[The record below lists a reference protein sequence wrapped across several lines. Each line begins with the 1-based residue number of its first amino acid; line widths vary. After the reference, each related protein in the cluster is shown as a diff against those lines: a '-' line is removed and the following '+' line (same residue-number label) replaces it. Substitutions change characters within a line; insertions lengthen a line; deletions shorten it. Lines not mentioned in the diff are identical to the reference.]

1 VRHGSRYGA
10 PIAASAS
17 GEVSTF
23 EVPAFVETSTLPR
36 KVDTIAPAEGASRS
50 SLFAYVGTARA
61 HILRDTNGD
70 SMNGNGTPGE
80 VGLAVAV
87 PLRNDAELLRS
98 NRRFYDPLWADT
110 RLVKP
115 ESFNTWPLVQ
125 SLLPQSARRLEIAPG
140 LRPRLPMAGTQFV
153 DISAPALEKL
163 RQHGARVILSS
174 VTRLPFAD
182 AAFDLVLRAGY
193 HRACR
198 R

>member
-1 VRHGSRYGA
+1 
-10 PIAASAS
+10 
-17 GEVSTF
+17 
-23 EVPAFVETSTLPR
+23 
-36 KVDTIAPAEGASRS
+36 
-50 SLFAYVGTARA
+50 
-61 HILRDTNGD
+61 
-70 SMNGNGTPGE
+70 MNGNGTPGE

-174 VTRLPFAD
+174 VTRLPYAD